1 MVRRTDV
8 LKESGVIEDV
18 DCGLIFQY
26 NSRHGDGE
34 IVLMESFAYLDIGD
48 TTISLIQ
55 CGEGSF
61 QLALGQYIGY
71 HRETFKKV
79 ISIGIYLKGRHES
92 VRVVVGHFLGADIFM
107 CLAGLSPVRA
117 LVGKVAKF
125 LTPEALDLSEVP
137 RIPLAIIG
145 VNFSVG

>member
-92 VRVVVGHFLGADIFM
+92 VHVAVGRFIGSDVCM
-107 CLAGLSPVRA
+107 CLSDIGPVRA
-117 LVGKVAKF
+117 L
-125 LTPEALDLSEVP
+125 
-137 RIPLAIIG
+137 IG
-145 VNFSVG
+145 